1 MGAGISLPRLTLWAI
16 LVSGAL
22 RPGPE
27 AAEVY
32 RWVDKEGGV
41 HFSDRPLRSDA
52 EKVEVRQGGPE
63 DAASEEARRL
73 ERTQRLL
80 DEYAME
86 REERELTRTQ
96 AENEKTRRREQC
108 DAASREQVELEYSA
122 YLYTR
127 DKDGNKVILPDSELA
142 QRRRDVAGRVAEFCK
157 QD

>member
-1 MGAGISLPRLTLWAI
+1 MGAGISLPRLTLWIVLMSVAR
-16 LVSGAL
+16 L
-22 RPGPE
+22 PGPQ

-32 RWVDKEGGV
+32 RWVDDGGDV
-41 HFSDRPLRSDA
+41 HFSDRPHRPDA
-52 EKVEVRQGGPE
+52 QKVEVRQGGPE
-63 DAASEEARRL
+63 DAASAEVRRV
-73 ERTQRLL
+73 ERTKRLL

-86 REERELTRTQ
+86 REEREQARAQ
-96 AENEKTRRREQC
+96 AENDKARRREQC

-142 QRRRDVAGRVAEFCK
+142 QRRKEAGARVAEFCK